1 MSDHLVSRQ
10 RRREFLIT
18 VSYTVFSV
26 LMIVVTTM
34 ERWPIWY
41 VPLIVAEIAFIWW
54 SYATKF
60 QSYIS
65 RAFAVTAF
73 TCLNIFLYG
82 IQGESFHVLIPTLC
96 VEMVLLS
103 LYELPRIM
111 DVAIVQTIIL
121 FLYHALIKHTLTIP
135 EDSLGKNRMILW
147 SLSFIV
153 LIGLC
158 IYRIYHHVQEEAD
171 TENLEKQVRM
181 EKKVKDDFMAN
192 TSHELRTPVNTI
204 SGMCEIL
211 LQKNLPDD
219 VHSGVLDVQMTG
231 VELQNIVTD
240 IMDYA
245 SLESGTMELSPRAY
259 NITSTL
265 NDVMNMTVF
274 ENRDKHLEILFDCD
288 PNIPCLLEGDEQQL
302 RRILNNLIS
311 NAIKYT
317 SEGGLLVRVTYRP
330 EEYGINLLVS
340 VRDTGVGLSMEECE
354 RILRDFYQ
362 ADSDRNRRAGGVG
375 LGLTISSAL
384 IKKMGGFLT
393 IKSQPGQGSD
403 FSFAIPQKVLNDQ
416 PCISLKRPG
425 AIKLVWFY
433 NPQSSVPTMRDAF
446 VNHIKHFSDYFGI
459 VSQRAS
465 SLDECKRRVSRGQV
479 KHLIIGQAEYE
490 QDKSYFDELSEK
502 LTVILVADR
511 SQPPKTGARIHVL
524 YKPYNAMMLAEIFNG
539 SETSQ
544 LTQRRKQK
552 HFFAPNAKILVVDD
566 NLMNLKVVEGLL
578 RKYRIKIVGA
588 TSGEEALTLIESR
601 DYDFVF
607 MDHMMPG
614 MDGVECFHHIR
625 DKQAPYFKRVPV
637 IALTANAI
645 AGSKEMF
652 LAEGFNDF
660 IAKPIDTALLNEI
673 LHKYIPLEKQFDE
686 EDAETSPREKKSASS
701 AGRKS
706 RKDAR
711 GTSAKKSESEGKESS
726 DAKKAGRVKKSS
738 EEVSSEP
745 EISKPADP
753 FDMLPDIDKDTAI
766 MYCGSEEDF
775 LELAE
780 VYCTSGKT
788 YAEKLQDAFET
799 MDLKN
804 YALIS
809 HTIKSTSRTLGATEL
824 SEMALVQE
832 MASKDED
839 GDAVRSNHEEFSAAY
854 KKVLS
859 QLESALGTEDSKES
873 GENRSEASGG
883 DISNWDEVKEKM
895 KASLESFETKAFEE
909 CLDSVRG
916 QKLGGE
922 PIEKVLEEVLQRVS
936 SFDYEGA
943 AAELEKI
950 GGKA

>member
-10 RRREFLIT
+10 RRRELLIT
-18 VSYTVFSV
+18 GSYTVFSV
-26 LMIVVTTM
+26 LMIIVTNI
-34 ERWPIWY
+34 EHWPVWY
-41 VPLIVAEIAFIWW
+41 VPLIIAELAFVWW
-54 SYATKF
+54 SYASKF
-60 QSYIS
+60 QSYLFRS
-65 RAFAVTAF
+65 FSVTTF
-73 TCLNIFLYG
+73 ICLNVFLYG
-82 IQGESFHVLIPTLC
+82 IQGENFHVLIPTLC

-111 DVAIVQTIIL
+111 DIAVVQTIFL
-121 FLYHALIKHTLTIP
+121 FLYHALIKKTFVIP
-135 EDSLGKNRMILW
+135 EDTLGRNRMMLSTLSLIIL
-147 SLSFIV
+147 IA
-153 LIGLC
+153 LC
-158 IYRIYHHVQEEAD
+158 VYRIFHHVQEEAD

-274 ENRDKHLEILFDCD
+274 ENREKHLEIIFDCD

-302 RRILNNLIS
+302 RRVLNNLIS

-340 VRDTGVGLSMEECE
+340 VKDTGVGLSMEECE

-446 VNHIKHFSDYFGI
+446 VDHIKHFSDYFGI

-465 SLDECKRRVSRGQV
+465 SLEECKRRVSRGQV

-544 LTQRRKQK
+544 LTQRRKHK
-552 HFFAPNAKILVVDD
+552 HFVAPKAKILVVDD

-588 TSGEEALTLIESR
+588 TSGEEALTLIESK

-625 DKQAPYFKRVPV
+625 DKQAPYFKQVPI

-673 LHKYIPLEKQFDE
+673 LHKFIPLEKQFDE
-686 EDAETSPREKKSASS
+686 EETVASPKEKTSAA
-701 AGRKS
+701 AGRK
-706 RKDAR
+706 AR
-711 GTSAKKSESEGKESS
+711 EDGRGASAKKSESESS
-726 DAKKAGRVKKSS
+726 VKKKAGRTKKAS

-745 EISKPADP
+745 EIIKPTDT

-788 YAEKLQDAFET
+788 YAEKLQDAFEAT
-799 MDLKN
+799 DLKN

-809 HTIKSTSRTLGATEL
+809 HTIKSTSRTLGATKL

-832 MASKDED
+832 MAAKDGD

-859 QLESALGTEDSKES
+859 QLESVLGTEDSKES

-895 KASLESFETKAFEE
+895 KASLELFETKAFEE

-922 PIEKVLEEVLQRVS
+922 PIEKVLEEVLQKVS

>member
-18 VSYTVFSV
+18 VSYTFFSV
-26 LMIVVTTM
+26 LMIIVTNIM
-34 ERWPIWY
+34 HWPVWY
-41 VPLIVAEIAFIWW
+41 VPLIVAELAFVWW
-54 SYATKF
+54 SYASKF
-60 QSYIS
+60 QSYLFRS
-65 RAFAVTAF
+65 FSVTTF
-73 TCLNIFLYG
+73 ICLNVFLYG
-82 IQGESFHVLIPTLC
+82 IQGENFHVLIPTLC

-111 DVAIVQTIIL
+111 DIAVVQTIFL
-121 FLYHALIKHTLTIP
+121 FLYHALIKKTFVIP
-135 EDSLGKNRMILW
+135 EDSMLRSRMMLSTLSLIIL
-147 SLSFIV
+147 IA
-153 LIGLC
+153 LC
-158 IYRIYHHVQEEAD
+158 ICRIFHHVQEEAD

-265 NDVMNMTVF
+265 KDVMNMTVF
-274 ENRDKHLEILFDCD
+274 DNREKHLEIIFDCD

-302 RRILNNLIS
+302 RRVLNNLIS

-340 VRDTGVGLSMEECE
+340 VKDTGVGLSMEECE

-393 IKSQPGQGSD
+393 IKSQPGHGSD

-490 QDKSYFDELSEK
+490 QDKGYFDELSEK

-524 YKPYNAMMLAEIFNG
+524 YKPYNAMMLAEIFKG

-544 LTQRRKQK
+544 LTQRRKHK
-552 HFFAPNAKILVVDD
+552 HFVAPKAKILVVDD

-625 DKQAPYFKRVPV
+625 DKQAPYFKQVPI

-686 EDAETSPREKKSASS
+686 EETVASPKEKTSAA
-701 AGRKS
+701 AGRKA
-706 RKDAR
+706 RKDGR
-711 GTSAKKSESEGKESS
+711 GASAKKSESESSGK
-726 DAKKAGRVKKSS
+726 KKAGRTKKASK
-738 EEVSSEP
+738 EVSSEP

-799 MDLKN
+799 TDLKN

-809 HTIKSTSRTLGATEL
+809 HTIKSTSRTLGATKL

-832 MASKDED
+832 MAAKDGD

-859 QLESALGTEDSKES
+859 QLESALGTEGSKES
-873 GENRSEASGG
+873 EENRSEASGG

-922 PIEKVLEEVLQRVS
+922 PIEKLLEEVLQKVS